1 MDNLIFP
8 HGGNIYEIE
17 RKHKRNILDFSANI
31 NPLGLSNIIK
41 TKLIKNL
48 DTIHHYPD
56 PYGRNLV
63 KEIARYWK
71 LKEENILLGNGS
83 VEFIYLVTSC
93 LKPKKVLIPVP
104 TFSEYET
111 ASRLNNAGIQFVRL
125 KEKDGFTLNIPK
137 HIKTDMIFISNPNNP
152 TGNLLIKNKK
162 LNLDLAGNG
171 LVIVDEAFMD
181 FLPDEERHTL
191 IHRIKRDK
199 GIAVL
204 RSFTKFFAMPGLRIG
219 YLVAHKELV
228 KNLRRYQIP
237 WNVNTLAQLAA
248 KEMVVDKEFIT
259 KTRKFI
265 EEERTF
271 LIREI
276 DKLKNL
282 KPYPSVTN
290 FILVKIGDNGI
301 TSSFL
306 KELLIK
312 KGILIRD
319 CSNFRGL
326 NNRHFRVAVRKR
338 NENVKLLGTLKEI
351 FND

>member
-1 MDNLIFP
+1 MDNLIFS

-48 DTIHHYPD
+48 DTIRHYPD

-71 LKEENILLGNGS
+71 IKEENILLGNGS
-83 VEFIYLVTSC
+83 VEFIYLVMSC

-125 KEKDGFTLNIPK
+125 KEKDGFTLNIPR

-162 LNLDLAGNG
+162 LNLPLAGKG
-171 LVIVDEAFMD
+171 FVVIDEAFMD

-191 IHRIKRDK
+191 IHRAKRDR

-204 RSFTKFFAMPGLRIG
+204 RSFTKFFAIPGLRIG

-248 KEMVVDKEFIT
+248 KEVLKDRGYIA
-259 KTRKFI
+259 KTRIFI
-265 EEERTF
+265 ERERDF
-271 LIREI
+271 LFNEI
-276 DKLKNL
+276 KKFKNL
-282 KPYPSVTN
+282 QPYSSVAN
-290 FILVKIGDNGI
+290 FIFVKIKNNHV
-301 TSSFL
+301 TSSSL
-306 KELLIK
+306 KTCLIK

-319 CSNFRGL
+319 CSNFRNL
-326 NNRHFRVAVRKR
+326 DSRFIRVAVRSR
-338 NENVKLLGTLKEI
+338 GENLKLLEGLGRI
-351 FND
+351 L